1 MKKWSQYLAIPAI
14 LAILAGCQD
23 QGTTDTESDAEQTE
37 QVEDTDQQADN
48 QVDEQATNE
57 DTTEDETT
65 DAGANDID
73 LSTVEDG
80 TYEGT
85 GHGRNGEVAVTVE
98 VSNNEITDITVD
110 HEETPEFVDEGLD
123 DYLEAIKAKSST
135 NVDQISG
142 ATMTSGAIK
151 EALFNALGQEY
162 ASADADSGA
171 SEDGEDGGWASTTS
185 DYDVSPEEALERE
198 DLSASGEAA
207 KGSTI
212 ADVDK
217 SDDEWVEKA
226 AEATNAVEG
235 DTYVKLDRGVLT
247 VDQIDHFLKAMPIEL
262 TYADDN
268 NQFLYYNNHIENP
281 TDMLGT
287 RLPGQAGDP
296 LEKVHPEGTYANV
309 AWVINQLRE
318 KHTDSV
324 RMAVP
329 SGGPGQFVVHDYYG
343 IYDDEGNYMGINELI
358 HDIFPHVEFFLKET
372 GYKLVDEDGNEIDF
386 KNLDKETDADSSAS
400 E

>member
-1 MKKWSQYLAIPAI
+1 MKKWSQYLAIPAT

-23 QGTTDTESDAEQTE
+23 NGAIDTDSTADQTE
-37 QVEDTDQQADN
+37 QVEETDQQT
-48 QVDEQATNE
+48 DEQVNDDSTIND
-57 DTTEDETT
+57 DTTN
-65 DAGANDID
+65 AGADDID

-80 TYEGT
+80 TYEGI
-85 GHGRNGEVAVTVE
+85 GHGRNGEIAVTVE

-110 HEETPEFVDEGLD
+110 HEETPEYIDEGLD
-123 DYLEAIKAKSST
+123 DYLEAIKAEGST

-151 EALFNALGQEY
+151 EALFNALGQEL

-171 SEDGEDGGWASTTS
+171 SEDGEEGGWASTTS

-247 VDQIDHFLKAMPIEL
+247 VDQIDHFLKTMPIEL

-268 NQFLYYNNHIENP
+268 NQFLYYNNHIEDP
-281 TDMLGT
+281 TEMLGT

-296 LEKVHPEGTYANV
+296 LEAVHPEGTYANV

-318 KHTDSV
+318 KHTDNI

-386 KNLDKETDADSSAS
+386 KNLDKETDSDSSAT

>member
-1 MKKWSQYLAIPAI
+1 
-14 LAILAGCQD
+14 
-23 QGTTDTESDAEQTE
+23 
-37 QVEDTDQQADN
+37 
-48 QVDEQATNE
+48 
-57 DTTEDETT
+57 
-65 DAGANDID
+65 
-73 LSTVEDG
+73 
-80 TYEGT
+80 
-85 GHGRNGEVAVTVE
+85 
-98 VSNNEITDITVD
+98 
-110 HEETPEFVDEGLD
+110 
-123 DYLEAIKAKSST
+123 
-135 NVDQISG
+135 
-142 ATMTSGAIK
+142 MTSGAIK
-151 EALFNALGQEY
+151 EALFNALGQEL

-171 SEDGEDGGWASTTS
+171 SEDGEEGGWASTTS

-268 NQFLYYNNHIENP
+268 NQFLYYNNHIEDP
-281 TDMLGT
+281 TEMLGT

-296 LEKVHPEGTYANV
+296 LEAVHPEGTYANV

-318 KHTDSV
+318 KHTDNI

-386 KNLDKETDADSSAS
+386 KNLDRETDADSSAT